1 MHFLVPKNKPLR
13 ILLMLLLSL
22 QHRLSLN
29 WSPWAMNC
37 ISISLITQCSWFT
50 IRKKVIFEEISEAC
64 KFSFFARLFIHLRIS
79 SCQSNTVFGI
89 NVGGTL
95 FFPKV
100 CKNWPLVARNHIFTR
115 LCNPFR
121 SQFQLILA
129 TTFTLIL
136 ARGLHH
142 DAPCHDLL
150 SKVLTTDLSPLKFLI
165 MSLST
170 PWVNPWKIGQL
181 SN

>member
-64 KFSFFARLFIHLRIS
+64 KFSFFARLFIHLRS
-79 SCQSNTVFGI
+79 SCCQSNTVFGI

-129 TTFTLIL
+129 TTFTLIF
-136 ARGLHH
+136 AWGLHH

>member
-1 MHFLVPKNKPLR
+1 MKPLGHELHFNLINYSMFLVHY
-13 ILLMLLLSL
+13 S
-22 QHRLSLN
+22 
-29 WSPWAMNC
+29 
-37 ISISLITQCSWFT
+37 
-50 IRKKVIFEEISEAC
+50 KKGVFEEISEAC

-136 ARGLHH
+136 AWGLHH